1 MLDRDE
7 TTLNLTSDSLTARSA
22 KLYAMVRMSLR
33 SLLLHKL
40 RSFLTIL
47 GLVFGVASVIIM
59 LAIAE
64 GAGLDAQ
71 RQIESLGINNVIVRS
86 VKPTDE
92 DRKQQTSERT
102 LEYGLKFDDLRRISQ
117 TISTVKKIAPFREF
131 RYETRYLD
139 KMVEARLVGLEP
151 DYAEANHLKMA
162 AGRFI
167 EGSDLN
173 SQANVCVLGAE
184 LASKLFRFESAIG
197 KSVQVA
203 NKYRFVVIGVA
214 KPKMSSA
221 GVGTSLSAQ
230 DFNKDIYIP
239 LTTDQKRIGA
249 TLIERSDGNYKREKL
264 ELSQMTVQVYESDQV
279 KSTAAAIKSLL
290 ASTHVQEDYV
300 ITVPL
305 DLLEQKL
312 ESQRIFNF
320 LLGGI
325 AAISLLVGGIGIMNI
340 MLATVS
346 ERTGEIGIRRALGAK
361 QSDITLQFM
370 VETLVLS
377 GTGALLGAVVGLSAP
392 PLISWF
398 SGRETAITFW
408 APVVAVLVAMATGLV
423 FGIYPARRAASLDPI
438 EALRR
443 V

>member
-7 TTLNLTSDSLTARSA
+7 TTLNSTSDTLTARSA

-86 VKPTDE
+86 VKHTDE
-92 DRKQQTSERT
+92 DRKQQTSVRT

-162 AGRFI
+162 EGRFI